1 MFATLCNLNCLW
13 IFSLNIAF
21 GEHDLFLGYLRI
33 FVQVPGFRLDISPDF
48 QYKNGYPVSKRISGI
63 KRISSIKTDIRYQ
76 NGYLVSKRISGI
88 KTDIKY
94 LFWVQGRISVKF
106 ISSPF
111 LLFYKE
117 VVSYRGWPC
126 LWSRRTPR
134 SRRLRGPHS
143 PRGSTGTETGSGP
156 AANNSYNED
165 KDKMSQWKSYC

>member
-48 QYKNGYPVSKRISGI
+48 QYKNGYRVSKRISGI

-88 KTDIKY
+88 KTDIQY
-94 LFWVQGRISVKF
+94 LFWVHGRISVEIYIRPIPTVLKRSCVLPRVTLSLVPSDTS
-106 ISSPF
+106 IA
-111 LLFYKE
+111 E
-117 VVSYRGWPC
+117 TE
-126 LWSRRTPR
+126 RTPQSPGLDRYGDRFR
-134 SRRLRGPHS
+134 SS
-143 PRGSTGTETGSGP
+143 C
-156 AANNSYNED
+156 
-165 KDKMSQWKSYC
+165 KQFI